1 VNRYSA
7 FRISDKP
14 LYVQDEPR
22 ITEEFEEKIRRH
34 TEGKYE
40 KAADVDNYA
49 VRNTIRA
56 LRETG
61 QLERTYVFFVM
72 DNGYLL
78 G

>member
-7 FRISDKP
+7 FRISYKP
-14 LYVQDEPR
+14 LYVQDEAR
-22 ITEEFEEKIRRH
+22 LTKETKDKIRKH

-40 KAADVDNYA
+40 ELADDYA